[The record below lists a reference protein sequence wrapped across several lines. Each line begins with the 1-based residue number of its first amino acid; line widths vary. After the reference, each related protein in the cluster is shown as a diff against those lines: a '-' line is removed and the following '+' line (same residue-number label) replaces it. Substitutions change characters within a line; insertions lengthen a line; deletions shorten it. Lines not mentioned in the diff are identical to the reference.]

1 MQRQQQ
7 PTYERWGDCI
17 APLAGSVSS
26 CHQPSPSHPTLRL
39 TVGPHFPLPLQASQ
53 TATTSRSF
61 RTASSRLYCT
71 TSCLTGEPGGGA
83 SRGGMRR
90 PNPKGRWA
98 QPRSWAQCLAPT
110 PCRAYDVDELVELQD
125 PDGMQTSL
133 GRATK
138 DTYRV
143 TFDNNTLPVRL
154 PPPPLLVAPPS
165 TSAAAAAA
173 TPAAPPSPPP
183 PTCTPRPATRLLCL
197 CRWWPQEAG
206 PPTTRSCSR
215 RTRPATGGCMS
226 WAACCCRRSSGE
238 TALPCVLD
246 CRCGCGWGRS
256 SPKAL
261 QRPAETVPHSHWC
274 LPLVPRPLPAGALTL
289 PRRVTPPLRRC
300 SSLPRLVD
308 DTPDLPNSV
317 FMGLIDGSGEAPAGA
332 EPPAPLP
339 EDDGSGG
346 GGAPAP
352 SHSNATGIV
361 VSSGDGSPSNAS
373 AADVLAGSSSG
384 GGNGVLVVAAS
395 VAAGAVVLCAAVVAG
410 VLLRKRQL
418 RRRRQAQNSRLVE
431 DEGEED
437 FQPAASKASMRPVQ
451 LHVDA

>member
-1 MQRQQQ
+1 MLTLAKQLPELRQAVALAEAGYNLFEVDGGKAF
-7 PTYERWGDCI
+7 TLL
-17 APLAGSVSS
+17 APSS
-26 CHQPSPSHPTLRL
+26 TA
-39 TVGPHFPLPLQASQ
+39 LQALAAGLADGDDQQKLQDGFLSIV
-53 TATTSRSF
+53 
-61 RTASSRLYCT
+61 LYNQ
-71 TSCLTGEPGGGA
+71 LPDG
-83 SRGGMRR
+83 
-90 PNPKGRWA
+90 
-98 QPRSWAQCLAPT
+98 
-110 PCRAYDVDELVELQD
+110 AYDVDELVELQD

-143 TFDNNTLPVRL
+143 TFDNNTLPV
-154 PPPPLLVAPPS
+154 V
-165 TSAAAAAA
+165 
-173 TPAAPPSPPP
+173 
-183 PTCTPRPATRLLCL
+183 
-197 CRWWPQEAG
+197 
-206 PPTTRSCSR
+206 
-215 RTRPATGGCMS
+215 ATGS
-226 WAACCCRRSSGE
+226 WPSNNAQLQSSHEACNGWMHVMGSVL
-238 TALPCVLD
+238 LPSQL
-246 CRCGCGWGRS
+246 G
-256 SPKAL
+256 
-261 QRPAETVPHSHWC
+261 
-274 LPLVPRPLPAGALTL
+274 
-289 PRRVTPPLRRC
+289 
-300 SSLPRLVD
+300 SLPRLVD